1 VRETAA
7 VRFVD
12 THAHLDDPAFD
23 ADRDAVVL
31 AAVGAGV
38 RRILNVGYQ
47 PEGWAASIAL
57 ARRYPEIS
65 VMLGV
70 HPQHADVYDAGVEEA
85 LGDALALGQ
94 AVAIGET
101 GLDFFRGGPDAG
113 VQRRAFRAQLALGRR
128 LDLPVVIH
136 QRAAEEALIDV
147 LAEMVDPPRLVL
159 HSFEG
164 SRRLAQFALDRG
176 AVLGIG
182 GLATRG
188 SSGELRSVLATVPAS
203 SVVMETDA
211 PYLVPA
217 GARGRRNEPANLP
230 KIAARLAPLWGLS
243 PQELA
248 ALTASTAAAFFR
260 LDRRR
265 AAPPLEE

>member
-1 VRETAA
+1 MSEAA
-7 VRFVD
+7 VEFVD

-23 ADRDAVVL
+23 GDREAVVR
-31 AAVGAGV
+31 AAVAAGV
-38 RRILNVGYQ
+38 RRILNVGYR
-47 PEGWAASIAL
+47 PDGWEASIAL
-57 ARRYPEIS
+57 ARRHLEIS

-70 HPQHADVYDAGVEEA
+70 HPQHANVYDAGVEEA
-85 LGDALALGQ
+85 LANALGRGQ
-94 AVAIGET
+94 AVAVGET
-101 GLDFFRGGPDAG
+101 RLDFFRGGPDAG

-136 QRAAEEALIDV
+136 QRAGEEDLIDV
-147 LAEMVDPPRLVL
+147 LAEMVDLPRLVL

-164 SRRLAQFALDRG
+164 SRRLARFALDRG

-188 SSGELRSVLATVPAS
+188 SAGELRSVLATVPAS
-203 SVVMETDA
+203 SVVLETDA

-243 PQELA
+243 PEELA
-248 ALTASTAAAFFR
+248 SVSSGTAAAVFR

-265 AAPPLEE
+265 SAPPLEG